1 MSSECIFLALVLY
14 LTYMLQINEHK
25 IFDMKNLTY
34 NHLAALVP
42 LAFIVYAIYMLIVSA
57 S

>member
-14 LTYMLQINEHK
+14 LSYMLQINEHK

-42 LAFIVYAIYMLIVSA
+42 LAFIVAAIYMLIVSA